1 LTIQLNDLTRRVV
14 KNQAKINGRSYQSQV
29 ATSQGHQP
37 RIQTII
43 TANLAM
49 FALVGLLSGLVP
61 AVQPHAIHHRPKS
74 ASKRIVNESLR
85 QGHAGRDTT
94 DLSKQE
100 MATNLARAPL
110 SFQPNQGQT
119 DSRVRFLSRANGY
132 SLFLTATGAVF
143 DLPTASAS
151 SAERASQ
158 SVGTTKSSAAAS
170 RVSIEMELVGT
181 EPRSKFEAQNELP
194 GKVNYFIGND
204 PDKWRTNVPTY
215 QRISQANVYPGI
227 NVSYY
232 GSGQEIE
239 YDFVVNPGSAP
250 GMIRLG
256 FKGAKSI
263 QVDKAGD
270 LLLQLKD
277 GVLKQRKPFAY
288 QEIDGR
294 RREVA
299 SSYVR
304 LSRREVGFKIGE
316 YDSTLPLVIDP
327 VLLYST
333 YLGGSGIDE
342 IVRVTTNSSSVFVT
356 GSTESAIAFPATPG
370 AYQTSLAG
378 GVVDAFVA
386 RLDLSSTPAFTYITY
401 LGGSGTD
408 RAFGIAA
415 DEANNAYIAG
425 DTAGGGFPTTP
436 GSFRSSPLFR
446 TVDGF
451 VTKLNSSGSALVYST
466 YIGGSQGYDYLRD
479 IDVDASGSAFVT
491 GYTNAIDFPQDESG
505 VTRTTPGGLP
515 HQFRDESDPPDALV
529 LGLNPAGNDLI
540 YTTFLGGPNPSEG
553 DAGLGIAVGL
563 GCQFVTGST
572 ASRTGFPLANAF
584 QTSSGGGLLVDAFV
598 TRLEYVD
605 GQLFLRYSTYL
616 GGNNADQGNDIAV
629 DTTGKVYVI
638 GQTNSANF
646 PTRNAFQPLL
656 RAGTCGISP
665 STFVCSDV
673 FVVKID
679 PYLSGNSSFLFGSY
693 LGGREHDL
701 GNGIA
706 VDSAN
711 NIYLTGETNSDDFPV
726 RGFIPPPLDS
736 SPLRSDYR
744 GAGDAFIT
752 KLRPTGDTYVYVY
765 SAYLGEIF
773 DALTHQR
780 LSREY
785 GKGVATDAA
794 GDAYVVGQTSSNRF
808 NRGSVPFP
816 TYRAN
821 GDGFVAKIHESPLDR
836 LMLIRLMIEG
846 LIKDGL
852 LPPDSGQDLLVKWDV
867 LIKQVEKGHIKP
879 AINQVENFI
888 AQVNELIKSGLLP
901 AAQGKIL
908 LERANEVLE
917 ELNRFEPPKKNPK

>member
-1 LTIQLNDLTRRVV
+1 M
-14 KNQAKINGRSYQSQV
+14 KNQTTISRRTRAIKAAPSSGRRSRIKTITTGVAFTLALMGLFSGIVPVVYPISAPSNQEVAASGALGNKTPRQDHSAHRTGLLKRQV
-29 ATSQGHQP
+29 A
-37 RIQTII
+37 R
-43 TANLAM
+43 NLE
-49 FALVGLLSGLVP
+49 
-61 AVQPHAIHHRPKS
+61 Q
-74 ASKRIVNESLR
+74 
-85 QGHAGRDTT
+85 
-94 DLSKQE
+94 
-100 MATNLARAPL
+100 APL

-132 SLFLTATGAVF
+132 NLFLTATGAVF
-143 DLPTASAS
+143 DLPTAAAQGAHLTSRSA
-151 SAERASQ
+151 RA
-158 SVGTTKSSAAAS
+158 TKSSAEPS
-170 RVSIEMELVGT
+170 RVSIEMELLGAGPGSRF
-181 EPRSKFEAQNELP
+181 EPQRELP
-194 GKVNYFIGND
+194 GKVNYFIGKD
-204 PDKWRTNVPTY
+204 PEKWRTNVPTY

-256 FKGAKSI
+256 FKGASRI

-270 LLLQLKD
+270 LLLQLKG
-277 GVLKQRKPFAY
+277 GVLKQRKPCAY
-288 QEIDGR
+288 QDIDGR

-299 SSYVR
+299 SSYLM
-304 LSRREVGFKIGE
+304 LSRDQVGFKLGE
-316 YDSTLPLVIDP
+316 YDLTRPLVIDP

-333 YLGGSGIDE
+333 YLGGGSFDE
-342 IVRVTTNSSSVFVT
+342 VVRVTTNSSSVFVSGT
-356 GSTESAIAFPATPG
+356 TESSVAFPATAG
-370 AYQTSLAG
+370 AYQTSSG
-378 GVVDAFVA
+378 GGPDAFVA

-401 LGGSGTD
+401 LGGSGSD

-415 DEANNAYIAG
+415 DEANNAYVAG
-425 DTAGGGFPTTP
+425 DTSGGGFPTTP

-451 VTKLNSSGSALVYST
+451 VTKLNSNGSALVYST
-466 YIGGSQGYDYLRD
+466 YIGGSQGYDFLRD

-491 GYTNAIDFPQDESG
+491 GYTNSIDFPLDESG
-505 VTRTTPGGLP
+505 VTRTTLGGVP
-515 HQFRDESDPPDALV
+515 HQFRSELDPPDALV

-540 YTTFLGGPNPSEG
+540 YTTFLGGPNPTEG

-563 GCQFVTGST
+563 GCQFVVGST

-584 QTSSGGGLLVDAFV
+584 RSSSGGGTGDAFV
-598 TRLEYVD
+598 TRLEYAG

-616 GGNNADQGNDIAV
+616 GGNNGEQGNDIAV

-638 GQTNSANF
+638 GSTNSADF
-646 PTRNAFQPLL
+646 PIRNAFQPLF
-656 RAGTCGISP
+656 RGGTCGVSP
-665 STFVCSDV
+665 LTFACSDV

-693 LGGREHDL
+693 LGGRDHDL

-711 NIYLTGETNSDDFPV
+711 NIYLTGETNSSDFPV
-726 RGFIPPPLDS
+726 RGFIPPDS

-744 GAGDAFIT
+744 GAGDVFIT
-752 KLRPTGDTYVYVY
+752 KLRPDGDTYAYVY

-794 GDAYVVGQTSSNRF
+794 GDVYVVGQTSSNRF

-821 GDGFVAKIHESPLDR
+821 GDGFVAKIRESPADR

-852 LPPDSGQDLLVKWDV
+852 LPRDSGQDLLVKWDV

-888 AQVNELIKSGLLP
+888 AQVTELMKSGLLP

-908 LERANEVLE
+908 LQRANEVLE
-917 ELNRFEPPKKNPK
+917 ELSQFESPKKNPK